1 MSLTAAFYGKCHPSA
16 DIIRIPISK
25 NNTSHYYFFFSD
37 SFDSV
42 TTFERKTI
50 PPKNQNLLKISLKHK
65 RFVRKLSAPPLSP
78 LHTYKHTHTH
88 TQTYIWMYLLNK
100 NVHGMVAFIFIQKF
114 HAPRAL
120 GEEGRNIRIILN
132 SMDSFYERWGCR
144 KFMRISFRLV
154 LFFFFTSTLS
164 EKGFLQEKS
173 KLFILNRMLYLFIAL
188 VSARRIHSLTFIE
201 LGIRAG
207 MEAIKFCI

>member
-42 TTFERKTI
+42 TTFVA
-50 PPKNQNLLKISLKHK
+50 KNYSSQKSKFVENFIETQTLRSETKHT
-65 RFVRKLSAPPLSP
+65 PLSP
-78 LHTYKHTHTH
+78 LHPYKHTH

-120 GEEGRNIRIILN
+120 GEGRNIRIILN
-132 SMDSFYERWGCR
+132 SMDSFCERWGCR
-144 KFMRISFRLV
+144 KFMRILFRLA
-154 LFFFFTSTLS
+154 LFFFTSRLS

-201 LGIRAG
+201 LGIRVG
-207 MEAIKFCI
+207 IEAIKFCT

>member
-42 TTFERKTI
+42 TTFVA
-50 PPKNQNLLKISLKHK
+50 KNYSSQKSKFVENFIETQTLRSETK
-65 RFVRKLSAPPLSP
+65 RTPAFTLTYIQT
-78 LHTYKHTHTH
+78 HTYTH

-144 KFMRISFRLV
+144 KFMRILFRLA
-154 LFFFFTSTLS
+154 LFFFLPVGLAGKDFCRKRVNCLS
-164 EKGFLQEKS
+164 SIECYIFLLRWFLHAES
-173 KLFILNRMLYLFIAL
+173 IL
-188 VSARRIHSLTFIE
+188 
-201 LGIRAG
+201 
-207 MEAIKFCI
+207 